1 MVSAERRKREE
12 VKERSSEREEK
23 VDVGFVYHRI
33 MVMVIISCWLRI
45 KREWLLLDTSKLSLS
60 WLLALSLE
68 QGLNSVGD
76 GFVEWCFI

>member
-1 MVSAERRKREE
+1 VSAERRKREE

-45 KREWLLLDTSKLSLS
+45 KREWLLLDTSKVIS
-60 WLLALSLE
+60 LLAPRIE
-68 QGLNSVGD
+68 FGTR
-76 GFVEWCFI
+76 FK